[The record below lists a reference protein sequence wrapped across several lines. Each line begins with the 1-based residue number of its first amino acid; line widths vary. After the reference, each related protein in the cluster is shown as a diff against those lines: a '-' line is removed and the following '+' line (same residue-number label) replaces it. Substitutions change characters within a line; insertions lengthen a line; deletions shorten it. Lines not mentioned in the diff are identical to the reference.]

1 MGKKIGI
8 DSVIFIYLF
17 EQNEQYLSKARQI
30 FNSVKQG
37 KYEAVFS
44 VVGMIEILT
53 GPKKVGRF
61 ELAYR
66 YKELIK
72 DIPNLT
78 VYGINENVIELSS
91 ELRAIYGLNTPD
103 AIHVA
108 TAIDF
113 GADKF
118 ITNDKRLKMIN
129 EIKIELL

>member
-53 GPKKVGRF
+53 GPKKAGRL

-91 ELRAIYGLNTPD
+91 ELRAVYGLNTPD

-118 ITNDKRLKMIN
+118 ITNDKRLSKIK